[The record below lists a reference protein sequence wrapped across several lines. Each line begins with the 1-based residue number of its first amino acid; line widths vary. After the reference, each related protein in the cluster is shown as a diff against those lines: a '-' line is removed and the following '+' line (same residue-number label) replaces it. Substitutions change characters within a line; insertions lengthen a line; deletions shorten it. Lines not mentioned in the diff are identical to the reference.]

1 MGVTIKDVAE
11 AAGVS
16 ISTVSKVLNGHY
28 SISEKTAERV
38 RGIMRE
44 MNYYPNANA
53 QSFASGSNHTVVLLA
68 NLAPNAAF
76 QNPHMFEIIAGLEE
90 ALCKRGYRL
99 ILRGTE
105 ATSACGIAEEIISRR
120 SADAIAVH
128 VGVMSHPLAAVLT
141 RLQFPHIVLG
151 APDFESQVCW
161 IDNSNTYSGTVAAS
175 FLLSRGYKRLAFIG
189 GKSYDLGSALRLQG
203 VKQGLSNAGA
213 KLEDQ
218 YIWLGE
224 STRADGFRMV
234 ENLLSQKELPDAI
247 ICANNYIALGCV
259 DAVNKRGLRIP
270 KDIGVMAFDNF
281 PFSQI
286 IEPPLTVVDIN
297 VRDMGAQAA
306 KFLTDIMRHPNTQI
320 QTYITTSDVIVRGST
335 R

>member
-99 ILRGTE
+99 ILRGTD

-151 APDFESQVCW
+151 APDFDSQVCW
-161 IDNSNTYSGTVAAS
+161 IDNNNTYSGTVAAS

>member
-68 NLAPNAAF
+68 NLSPNAAF
-76 QNPHMFEIIAGLEE
+76 RNPHMFEIIAGLEE
-90 ALCKRGYRL
+90 ALCRRGYRL
-99 ILRGTE
+99 ILRGAD

-120 SADAIAVH
+120 SADAIAIH

-141 RLQFPHIVLG
+141 RLRFPHIVLG

-161 IDNSNTYSGTVAAS
+161 IDNSNTYSGAVAAGY
-175 FLLSRGYKRLAFIG
+175 LLSRGYRRLAFIG
-189 GKSYDLGSALRLQG
+189 GRSYDLGSALRLQG
-203 VKQGLSNAGA
+203 VKQGLANGGE

-224 STRADGFRMV
+224 STRADGFRMT
-234 ENLLSQKELPDAI
+234 EGLLNQKQLPDAI

-259 DAVNKRGLRIP
+259 DAVLKREMRSP
-270 KDIGVMAFDNF
+270 KDMGIMAFDDY

-286 IEPPLTVVDIN
+286 MEPPLTVVDIN

-306 KFLTDIMRHPNTQI
+306 KFLTDIIRHPNMQI
-320 QTYITTSDVIVRGST
+320 QTYITTSNVIARGST

>member
-68 NLAPNAAF
+68 NLSPNAAF
-76 QNPHMFEIIAGLEE
+76 RNPHMFEIIAGLEE
-90 ALCKRGYRL
+90 ALCRRGYRL
-99 ILRGTE
+99 ILRGAD

-120 SADAIAVH
+120 SADAIAIH

-141 RLQFPHIVLG
+141 RLRFPHIVLG

-161 IDNSNTYSGTVAAS
+161 IDNSNTYSGAVAAGY
-175 FLLSRGYKRLAFIG
+175 LLSRGYRRLAFIG
-189 GKSYDLGSALRLQG
+189 GRSYDLGSALRLQG
-203 VKQGLSNAGA
+203 VKQGLANGGE

-224 STRADGFRMV
+224 STRADGFRMT
-234 ENLLSQKELPDAI
+234 EGLLNQKQLPDAI

-259 DAVNKRGLRIP
+259 DAVLKREMRIP
-270 KDIGVMAFDNF
+270 KDMGIMAFDDY

-286 IEPPLTVVDIN
+286 MEPPLTVVDIN

-306 KFLTDIMRHPNTQI
+306 KFLTDIIRHPNMQI
-320 QTYITTSDVIVRGST
+320 QTYITTSNVIARGST